1 MSLRRITYVIGEYF
15 GTFLPPVLAYLLL
28 ALWAALIWQVAR
40 AAPDGAFPPA
50 VTVRAADAPVTL
62 GWSELGQHRG
72 PRSAANRHLRLT
84 RGGDGWRIGNRAY
97 NRRIDAQTALYDSV
111 FVQRWRLARGDKI
124 SFDGPTLLVT
134 DIGPDHITIRHVE
147 KNREVTWRAS
157 TLSPKGE
164 PVTKVCKGW
173 VQRRAYHAR
182 WSLYDTI
189 GGDSELALFTIGGG
203 VNCTDRWKL
212 EAMPPGAVGVGWQRG
227 GFWLLPGGRRH
238 DTLISRQGG
247 KAFAFAEMALPLNGR
262 DGRVENIIL
271 GRTKYRLRE
280 SGADLT
286 LRPSLNIDYWT
297 DEDKPPSNFTR
308 VNWIGD
314 GRGVLEWALAV
325 GWRLPAGLVLV
336 LVAAGV
342 LWWFWQRQRER
353 ELSSYVYTLAALG
366 PALYGVWVT
375 NLLRTGAG
383 GPDDL
388 LLIAMVWIAWF
399 WATVMLV
406 WSRRLFGLSG
416 LLWVAALFLALAGTT
431 TLLQLAAGADNSWW
445 LGFVRKHAVLLAAYG
460 WGICV
465 LCAIPITVFE
475 RIWMWL
481 FTREAVIAGAA
492 IVMVGLM
499 ILQLIGGGEEG
510 IGGIQ
515 PVELMKSVLV
525 VLLGFAGL
533 HITETRRRGTRAYR
547 HSPLLFILP
556 YLRFVGLL
564 LIVVLIIVVGV
575 RDFSPIVILGVLMMA
590 WFWRLGK
597 IEKTERGSAFFWRW
611 FRPLVLLFVIGFGA
625 AGYWVYK
632 HPDELPTSFPQRD
645 RILVWAEPAK
655 HQHSGS
661 QVLGGLENI
670 STGGWRGAG
679 ANWFGKNGS
688 VLTVPA
694 VQDDFITAFYL
705 HKFGGIAGLVLMG
718 FQLLYLIILY
728 RLSRQVAERTG
739 EGDFDEQNA
748 GTVMSYTVYGLA
760 AMQATHWT
768 IAWGNSLGLL
778 PVMGQPMTWISAGN
792 SHLMGFAL
800 LTVSIGL
807 ITAWFSRARM

>member
-1 MSLRRITYVIGEYF
+1 MSLRRITYVTGEYV

-40 AAPDGAFPPA
+40 AAPDGAFPPS
-50 VTVRAADAPVTL
+50 VTVPSSRAPTVI
-62 GWSELGQHRG
+62 GWRELGQHQG
-72 PRSAANRHLRLT
+72 PRSAASRHLGLSRI
-84 RGGDGWRIGNRAY
+84 GGNWRIGNRAY
-97 NRRIDAQTALYDSV
+97 NRRIDAKTSRYDSV
-111 FVQRWRLARGDKI
+111 FVQRWRLRRGDTI
-124 SFDGPTLLVT
+124 SFDGPTLRVV
-134 DIGPDHITIRHVE
+134 DIGKDHITLSHVE
-147 KNREVTWRAS
+147 KKREVTWRAGQ
-157 TLSPKGE
+157 LSPKGE
-164 PVTKVCKGW
+164 PVALVCKGW
-173 VQRRAYHAR
+173 VQRQAYHAR
-182 WSLYDTI
+182 WQLYDLI
-189 GGDSELALFTIGGG
+189 GGDSELALFSIGGG

-212 EAMPPGAVGVGWQRG
+212 ASMPPGAVGIAWQRG
-227 GFWLLPGGRRH
+227 GFWLTPGVRRFDALVSRSGGRR
-238 DTLISRQGG
+238 
-247 KAFAFAEMALPLNGR
+247 FAFADLTLPVTGP
-262 DGRVENIIL
+262 DGRIESVIL
-271 GRTKYRLRE
+271 GRTKYRVRVAGN
-280 SGADLT
+280 SLT
-286 LRPSLNIDYWT
+286 LRPSLNLDYWT
-297 DEDKPPSNFTR
+297 DEDKPPSNYTR

-314 GRGVLEWALAV
+314 GRGLVSWVISLR
-325 GWRLPAGLVLV
+325 WRIPAGLALG
-336 LVAAGV
+336 LIAVAG
-342 LWWFWQRQRER
+342 LWWLWQRQRER
-353 ELSSYVYTLAALG
+353 ELATLVHSSAALA
-366 PALYGVWVT
+366 PAVFGLWTT

-388 LLIAMVWIAWF
+388 LLMGMVWFAWF

-416 LLWVAALFLALAGTT
+416 LLWVAALFLATAGTI

-445 LGFVRKHAVLLAAYG
+445 LGFARKHAVLLAVFG
-460 WGICV
+460 WGICI
-465 LCAIPITVFE
+465 LCAIPISVFE
-475 RIWMWL
+475 RIWMWI
-481 FTREAVIAGAA
+481 FTRESVVAAVA

-525 VLLGFAGL
+525 VMLGFAGL

-575 RDFSPIVILGVLMMA
+575 RDFSPIVILGVLIMA
-590 WFWRLGK
+590 WVWRLGK
-597 IEKTERGSAFFWRW
+597 IERTERGSVFFWRW
-611 FRPLVLLFVIGFGA
+611 LRPVVILGVAGFIGG
-625 AGYWVYK
+625 GYWIYNN
-632 HPDELPTSFPQRD
+632 PESLPTSFPQRD
-645 RILVWAEPAK
+645 RILVWAQPEK

-688 VLTVPA
+688 VQTVPA

-718 FQLLYLIILY
+718 FQLLYLLILY

-748 GTVMSYTVYGLA
+748 GTVMSYTIYGLA

-792 SHLMGFAL
+792 SHLLGFAL

-807 ITAWFSRARM
+807 ITAWFSRSRM